1 MGLIIVFYIR
11 ILTFLDVCLAF
22 IVLLRASR
30 QRLRGAVLSF
40 ISTVISL
47 LQVTMILLH
56 KGLHLS
62 SHYLDSY
69 RSLKFTVTLLL
80 IFLPTHRHF
89 TELFI
94 CFSTLL

>member
-1 MGLIIVFYIR
+1 MMGLIFVLCIR
-11 ILTFLDVCLAF
+11 ILTFFDVYLAF
-22 IVLLRASR
+22 IVLLRAWR
-30 QRLRGAVLSF
+30 QRLPGAVLFF

-47 LQVTMILLH
+47 LQVTMMLLH
-56 KGLHLS
+56 KGLHLN

-69 RSLKFTVTLLL
+69 RSLKFPVTLLL

-94 CFSTLL
+94 SQTLS